1 MFEECNVNYIVNSYY
16 EIPIIGLLLPVV
28 NLLLHGILNTY
39 YNYEIPIINLL
50 YQLLIY
56 YYIGYCTIS
65 ELEFSIVQ
73 QRIFQYFAN
82 STVKNN

>member
-50 YQLLIY
+50 LYRLLY
-56 YYIGYCTIS
+56 Y
-65 ELEFSIVQ
+65 F
-73 QRIFQYFAN
+73 
-82 STVKNN
+82 